1 MNHCIMLYVLDGE
14 VNIVINYDMPD
25 ESDSYLHLD
34 EIQLNICTESSYVVI
49 VYDVWVNHD
58 VKSRRDGKPQM

>member
-58 VKSRRDGKPQM
+58 VKSGRDSKPQI